1 MGETDPGGRLADQRK
16 ILIREKTSVCYR
28 QELPVAK
35 KSKAVI
41 IKKILISIKMHSL
54 CIDMQ
59 TEE

>member
-1 MGETDPGGRLADQRK
+1 MRK
-16 ILIREKTSVCYR
+16 NGSVFYR

-41 IKKILISIKMHSL
+41 IKKILISIKMHPL

-59 TEE
+59 TKE